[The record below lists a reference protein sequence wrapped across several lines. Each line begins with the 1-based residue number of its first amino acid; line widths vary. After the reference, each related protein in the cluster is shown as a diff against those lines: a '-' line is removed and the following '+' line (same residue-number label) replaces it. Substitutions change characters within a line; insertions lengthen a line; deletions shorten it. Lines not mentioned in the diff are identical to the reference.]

1 MNNWRTVR
9 LGDIAKDGR
18 GYYGIGASAV
28 PFSPEKYTYLRIT
41 DINDDGTLNKADLK
55 SVDAENAEN
64 YLLSPNDVVFA
75 RTGNSTGRNYFYDG
89 KDGKFVYAGFLIKFS
104 IDNEKINPKYVKYF
118 LRTKEYWDWISS
130 FNTGS
135 TRGNINAQTYAN
147 LEIPLLS
154 PKQQNL
160 IAEVLGA
167 LDDKIE
173 CNNRINRNLE
183 EQAAVLFR
191 RWFVDFEFPDPDPTS
206 PTYGKPYRSAGG
218 KMQDSPLGLIPLGW
232 QVSTL
237 GDYCKVKSGF
247 AFKSAWWQNN
257 GIKVLKIKNIDSNNT
272 LNLSD
277 CSFVSEDKII
287 LAKDF
292 LVKGGDLLIAMT
304 GATIGKFT
312 IVPSV
317 KEQLLVN
324 QRVGKFFLG
333 DNPIRKLPF
342 LYLLLRQESI
352 IDEIINRG
360 QGSAQ
365 PNISPS
371 DIETIDIVLPNKQII
386 DVFNN
391 KMQAI
396 FCNLIRITAEN
407 QTLSELRDSL
417 LPKLMNNE
425 LSLDELPL

>member
-183 EQAAVLFR
+183 EQASVLFR
-191 RWFVDFEFPDPDPTS
+191 RWFVDFEFPDAI
-206 PTYGKPYRSAGG
+206 GNPYKSSGCTL
-218 KMQDSPLGLIPLGW
+218 MDSPLGSIPQGW
-232 QVSTL
+232 EVGIASDYFNISIGKTPPRAESQWFSRDNKDVIWVSIANM
-237 GDYCKVKSGF
+237 GNSGIYINNSTEYLTAESIKKF
-247 AFKSAWWQNN
+247 NVVLVPSNTVILSFKLTVGRVAITN
-257 GIKVLKIKNIDSNNT
+257 GITTTN
-272 LNLSD
+272 
-277 CSFVSEDKII
+277 E
-287 LAKDF
+287 A
-292 LVKGGDLLIAMT
+292 IAHFKT
-304 GATIGKFT
+304 
-312 IVPSV
+312 
-317 KEQLLVN
+317 
-324 QRVGKFFLG
+324 
-333 DNPIRKLPF
+333 DNVEITEY
-342 LYLLLRQESI
+342 LYLLLKTYDYQSMGSTSSI
-352 IDEIINRG
+352 ATAVNSKMVKAMTITMPSIEVL
-360 QGSAQ
+360 SMFHK
-365 PNISPS
+365 ISSP
-371 DIETIDIVLPNKQII
+371 
-386 DVFNN
+386 
-391 KMQAI
+391 I
-396 FCNLIRITAEN
+396 FEKLKANQTEN
-407 QTLSELRDSL
+407 QTLATLRDTL

-425 LSLDELPL
+425 ITI

>member
-183 EQAAVLFR
+183 EQASVLFR
-191 RWFVDFEFPDPDPTS
+191 RWFVDFEFPDAI
-206 PTYGKPYRSAGG
+206 GNPYKSSGG
-218 KMQDSPLGLIPLGW
+218 TLMDSPLGSIPQGW
-232 QVSTL
+232 EVGIASDYFNISIGKTPPRAESQWFSRDNKDVIWVSIANM
-237 GDYCKVKSGF
+237 GNSGIYINNSTEYLTAESIKKF
-247 AFKSAWWQNN
+247 NVVLVPSNTVILSFKLTVGRVAITN
-257 GIKVLKIKNIDSNNT
+257 GITTTN
-272 LNLSD
+272 
-277 CSFVSEDKII
+277 E
-287 LAKDF
+287 A
-292 LVKGGDLLIAMT
+292 IAHFKT
-304 GATIGKFT
+304 
-312 IVPSV
+312 
-317 KEQLLVN
+317 
-324 QRVGKFFLG
+324 
-333 DNPIRKLPF
+333 DNVEITEY
-342 LYLLLRQESI
+342 LYLLLKTYDYQSMGSTSSI
-352 IDEIINRG
+352 ATAVNSKMVKAMTITMPSIEVL
-360 QGSAQ
+360 SMFHK
-365 PNISPS
+365 ISSP
-371 DIETIDIVLPNKQII
+371 
-386 DVFNN
+386 
-391 KMQAI
+391 I
-396 FCNLIRITAEN
+396 FEKLKANQTEN
-407 QTLSELRDSL
+407 QTLATLRDTL

-425 LSLDELPL
+425 ITI